1 MASDAKTS
9 KDAKAAVEQTAPGAE
24 PAGDRVLMIPPTLT
38 VRRLAELVGA
48 SPIEVIK
55 ELMKNGVMA
64 AINQVIDY
72 ETAATVART
81 MGFQTQE
88 EAAPEETVQRA
99 VIEEEDPSLLK
110 PRAAVVTIMGHVDHG
125 KTKLLDAIRKTNVAA
140 QEVGGITQHIGA
152 YQVEVHGQRITFIDT
167 PGHEAFTAMR
177 ARGAQVTDI
186 AVLVIAADDGVMPQT
201 VEAFDHSKAAGVP
214 IVVAINKMDLEDANP
229 DRVKQQLSE
238 HGLIIEEWGGDV
250 ICVLVSAKTQ
260 DGLGDLLENI
270 LLLAEVQELKANPQ
284 RPAVGTVIEAE
295 LDSTRGPMATML
307 IQAGTLHVAN
317 VIVADETSGKVKA
330 MFNERGQRLKT
341 AGPSTPVKVMGMSA
355 VPHAGDTFRV
365 VEDEQVARSL
375 VTERQRQRAAA
386 SVRPLRA
393 MTLESLYG
401 EISAGKVKEMAI
413 VLKADVQG
421 TLDAVRTALERL
433 SEEQVR
439 VNIIHAATGIITES
453 DVMLALA
460 SKGIVIGFSSR
471 PDTGARRLAETEA
484 VDIRHYEV
492 IYNLIEDVTKAMQG
506 MLEPV
511 YVEVVE
517 GRAEVRQVFRV
528 RGGRIAGCYVRDGV
542 VTRGAS
548 ARLLREDEVI
558 HTSRVSSLRRF
569 QEDVR
574 EVQADYE
581 CGVGLEGFQDFQ
593 EGDVIEIYGQVRQVK
608 TGGELRPSGSLSTRE
623 ERRQPKS

>member
-1 MASDAKTS
+1 MASDAKTG
-9 KDAKAAVEQTAPGAE
+9 KDAKAAAEQAAPEAE
-24 PAGDRVLMIPPTLT
+24 PASDRLLTIPSTLT
-38 VRRLAELVGA
+38 VRQLAELVNA
-48 SPIEVIK
+48 SAIEVIK

-72 ETAATVART
+72 ETAAVIARN

-88 EAAPEETVQRA
+88 EAAAEEAVERA
-99 VIEEEDPSLLK
+99 VIEEDASLLK
-110 PRAAVVTIMGHVDHG
+110 PRSAVVTIMGHVDHG
-125 KTKLLDAIRKTNVAA
+125 KTKLLDAIRKTDVAA

-152 YQVEVHGQRITFIDT
+152 YQVEVHNQRITFIDT

-201 VEAFDHSKAAGVP
+201 VEAIDHAKAAGVP

-229 DRVKQQLSE
+229 DRIKQQLSE
-238 HGLIIEEWGGDV
+238 HGLTIEEWGGDV
-250 ICVLVSAKTQ
+250 ICVPVSAKTQ
-260 DGLGDLLENI
+260 EGVEDMLENI

-295 LDSTRGPMATML
+295 LDSTRGPMATIL
-307 IQAGTLHVAN
+307 VHTGTLRVADVMVAN
-317 VIVADETSGKVKA
+317 ETWGKVKA
-330 MFNERGQRLKT
+330 MFNERGQRQKT
-341 AGPSTPVKVMGMSA
+341 AGPSTPVKVMGLSA
-355 VPHAGDTFRV
+355 VPHAGDAFTV
-365 VEDEQVARSL
+365 VENEQLARSL

-386 SVRPLRA
+386 SVLPPRA
-393 MTLESLYG
+393 VTLESLYG
-401 EISAGKVKEMAI
+401 EISAGKVKELNI

-433 SEEQVR
+433 SEEQVK

-471 PDTGARRLAETEA
+471 PDTGARRLAETER
-484 VDIRHYEV
+484 VDIRYYEI
-492 IYNLIEDVTKAMQG
+492 IYELIDDVTKAVQG

-517 GRAEVRQVFRV
+517 GHVEVRQVFRV
-528 RGGRIAGCYVRDGV
+528 RGGRIAGCYVREGV

-548 ARLLREDEVI
+548 ARLLRGDEVI
-558 HTSRVSSLRRF
+558 HTSRVASLRRF
-569 QEDVR
+569 QDDVK
-574 EVQADYE
+574 EAQAGYE

-593 EGDVIEIYGQVRQVK
+593 EGDVIELYSQQR
-608 TGGELRPSGSLSTRE
+608 
-623 ERRQPKS
+623 KS

>member
-1 MASDAKTS
+1 MTSDAKTS
-9 KDAKAAVEQTAPGAE
+9 KDAKTAVEQAAPGAK
-24 PAGDRVLMIPPTLT
+24 PTSDRLLTIPPTLT
-38 VRRLAELVGA
+38 VRQLAELVGA

-72 ETAATVART
+72 ETATIVARN
-81 MGFQTQE
+81 MGFQPQE
-88 EAAPEETVQRA
+88 QAAVGEEMERA
-99 VIEEEDPSLLK
+99 VIEEEDASLLK
-110 PRAAVVTIMGHVDHG
+110 PRPAVVTIMGHVDHG
-125 KTKLLDAIRKTNVAA
+125 KTKLLDAIRKTNVAG

-201 VEAFDHSKAAGVP
+201 VEAIDHAKAAGVP
-214 IVVAINKMDLEDANP
+214 VVVAINKMDLEDANP

-250 ICVLVSAKTQ
+250 ICVPVSAKTQ
-260 DGLGDLLENI
+260 EGLGDLLENI

-295 LDSTRGPMATML
+295 LDNTRGPMATTL
-307 IQAGTLHVAN
+307 VQAGTLHVAD
-317 VIVADETSGKVKA
+317 VIVADETWGKVKA

-341 AGPSTPVKVMGMSA
+341 AGPSTPAKVLGLSA
-355 VPHAGDTFRV
+355 VPHAGDGFTV
-365 VEDEQVARSL
+365 VKSEQLARSL
-375 VTERQRQRAAA
+375 VTERQRQREAV
-386 SVRPLRA
+386 SVRPARG
-393 MTLESLYG
+393 MTLETLYG
-401 EISAGKVKEMAI
+401 EISAGKVKEVNI

-421 TLDAVRTALERL
+421 TLDAVRSALERL

-439 VNIIHAATGIITES
+439 VNIIHAATGIVTES

-460 SKGIVIGFSSR
+460 SKGIVIGFNCR
-471 PDTGARRLAETEA
+471 PDTGARRLAESEG

-492 IYNLIEDVTKAMQG
+492 IYDLIEDVTKAMQG

-517 GRAEVRQVFRV
+517 GRAEVREVFRV
-528 RGGRIAGCYVRDGV
+528 RGGRVAGCYVRDGV

-548 ARLLREDEVI
+548 GRVLREDEVI
-558 HTSRVSSLRRF
+558 HTSRVASLRRF
-569 QEDVR
+569 QEDVK
-574 EVQADYE
+574 EVQAGYE
-581 CGVGLEGFQDFQ
+581 CGVGIEGFQDFQ
-593 EGDVIEIYGQVRQVK
+593 EGDVIELYSHQR
-608 TGGELRPSGSLSTRE
+608 
-623 ERRQPKS
+623 KS

>member
-1 MASDAKTS
+1 
-9 KDAKAAVEQTAPGAE
+9 
-24 PAGDRVLMIPPTLT
+24 
-38 VRRLAELVGA
+38 
-48 SPIEVIK
+48 
-55 ELMKNGVMA
+55 
-64 AINQVIDY
+64 
-72 ETAATVART
+72 
-81 MGFQTQE
+81 
-88 EAAPEETVQRA
+88 
-99 VIEEEDPSLLK
+99 
-110 PRAAVVTIMGHVDHG
+110 VVTLLGHVDHG
-125 KTKLLDAIRKTNVAA
+125 KTSLLDRIRQANVVAT
-140 QEVGGITQHIGA
+140 ESGGITQHIGA
-152 YQVEVHGQRITFIDT
+152 YQVEVHDQRITFIAT

-177 ARGAQVTDI
+177 ARGAQVPDI

-201 VEAFDHSKAAGVP
+201 VEAIDHAKAAGVP
-214 IVVAINKMDLEDANP
+214 IVVAINKMALEDANP

-250 ICVLVSAKTQ
+250 ICVPVSAKTQ
-260 DGLGDLLENI
+260 EGLGDLLENI

-284 RPAVGTVIEAE
+284 RLAVGTVIEAE

-307 IQAGTLHVAN
+307 VQAGTLRVAD
-317 VIVADETSGKVKA
+317 VMVADETWGKVKA

-341 AGPSTPVKVMGMSA
+341 TGPSTPVKVMGLSA
-355 VPHAGDTFRV
+355 VPHAGDAFTV
-365 VEDEQVARSL
+365 VKDEQLARSL
-375 VTERQRQRAAA
+375 VTERQRQREAV
-386 SVRPLRA
+386 SVRLPRA
-393 MTLESLYG
+393 VTLESLYG
-401 EISAGKVKEMAI
+401 EISTGKVKEMAI

-439 VNIIHAATGIITES
+439 VNIIHTATGMITES

-471 PDTGARRLAETEA
+471 PDTGGRRMAETEG
-484 VDIRHYEV
+484 VDIRYYEV
-492 IYNLIEDVTKAMQG
+492 IYDLIEDVTKAVQG

-511 YVEVVE
+511 YEEVVE

-528 RGGRIAGCYVRDGV
+528 RGGRIAGCYIRDGV

-569 QEDVR
+569 QEDVK

-593 EGDVIEIYGQVRQVK
+593 EGDVIEIYSHQR
-608 TGGELRPSGSLSTRE
+608 
-623 ERRQPKS
+623 KS

>member
-9 KDAKAAVEQTAPGAE
+9 EDAEVAAEQAAPGAE
-24 PAGDRVLMIPPTLT
+24 PADDRLLTIPPTLT
-38 VRRLAELVGA
+38 VRQLAELVGA
-48 SPIEVIK
+48 SPVEVIK

-72 ETAATVART
+72 ETAVIVARN
-81 MGFQTQE
+81 MGFQPQE
-88 EAAPEETVQRA
+88 EAAVEEAVERA
-99 VIEEEDPSLLK
+99 VIEEEDASLLQ

-125 KTKLLDAIRKTNVAA
+125 KTKLLDAIRETNVAA

-152 YQVEVHGQRITFIDT
+152 YQVEVHGQRIAFIDT

-201 VEAFDHSKAAGVP
+201 VEAIDHAKAAGVP

-260 DGLGDLLENI
+260 EGLGDLLENI

-307 IQAGTLHVAN
+307 VQTGTLHVAD
-317 VIVADETSGKVKA
+317 VVVADETWGKVKA

-341 AGPSTPVKVMGMSA
+341 AGPSAPVKVMGLSA
-355 VPHAGDTFRV
+355 VPYAGDAFTV
-365 VEDEQVARSL
+365 VKNEQSARSL

-386 SVRPLRA
+386 SVRPHQA
-393 MTLESLYG
+393 VTLESLYG
-401 EISAGKVKEMAI
+401 EISAGKVKELNI

-433 SEEQVR
+433 SEEQVK
-439 VNIIHAATGIITES
+439 VNIIHAATGIVTES

-471 PDTGARRLAETEA
+471 PDTGARRLAETEG
-484 VDIRHYEV
+484 VDIRYYEV
-492 IYNLIEDVTKAMQG
+492 IYDLIEAVTKAVQG

-511 YVEVVE
+511 YVEVIE

-548 ARLLREDEVI
+548 ARLLRGDEAI
-558 HTSRVSSLRRF
+558 HTSRVASLRRF
-569 QEDVR
+569 QEDVK
-574 EVQADYE
+574 EVQAGYE
-581 CGVGLEGFQDFQ
+581 CGVGIEGFQDFQ
-593 EGDVIEIYGQVRQVK
+593 EDDVIELYSHQR
-608 TGGELRPSGSLSTRE
+608 
-623 ERRQPKS
+623 KS

>member
-1 MASDAKTS
+1 MASNAKTS
-9 KDAKAAVEQTAPGAE
+9 QDTEEK
-24 PAGDRVLMIPPTLT
+24 PADDRLLTIPSTLT
-38 VRRLAELVGA
+38 VRHLAELVGA
-48 SPIEVIK
+48 SPVEVIK
-55 ELMKNGVMA
+55 DLMKNGVMA

-72 ETAATVART
+72 ETATTVARN

-88 EAAPEETVQRA
+88 EAADEETMERA

-125 KTKLLDAIRKTNVAA
+125 KTKLLDAIRKTDVAA
-140 QEVGGITQHIGA
+140 GEVGGITQHIGA
-152 YQVEVHGQRITFIDT
+152 YQVEVHDQRITFIDT

-201 VEAFDHSKAAGVP
+201 VEAIDHAKAAGVP

-229 DRVKQQLSE
+229 DKVKQQLSE

-250 ICVLVSAKTQ
+250 ICVPVSAKTQ
-260 DGLGDLLENI
+260 EGLGDLLENI
-270 LLLAEVQELKANPQ
+270 LLVAEIQELKANAQ

-295 LDSTRGPMATML
+295 MDNTRGPMATML
-307 IQAGTLHVAN
+307 VQAGTLHVAD
-317 VIVADETSGKVKA
+317 VIVADETCGKVKA
-330 MFNERGQRLKT
+330 MFNDKGKRLKA
-341 AGPSTPVKVMGMSA
+341 AGPSTPVKVLGLSA
-355 VPHAGDTFRV
+355 VPHAGDAVTV
-365 VEDEQVARSL
+365 VKNEQLARSI
-375 VTERQRQRAAA
+375 VTERQRQAAAA
-386 SVRPLRA
+386 SVRPGRA

-401 EISAGKVKEMAI
+401 EISTGKIKELSI

-439 VNIIHAATGIITES
+439 VSIVHAATGIITES

-460 SKGIVIGFSSR
+460 SKGIVIGFNSR
-471 PDTGARRLAETEA
+471 PDTGARRLAETEG
-484 VDIRHYEV
+484 VDIRFYDV

-517 GRAEVRQVFRV
+517 GHTEVRQVFRV

-548 ARLLREDEVI
+548 ARVLRQDEAI
-558 HTSRVSSLRRF
+558 HTSRVTSLRRF
-569 QEDVR
+569 QEDVK
-574 EVQADYE
+574 EVQAGYE
-581 CGVGLEGFQDFQ
+581 CGVGIEDFQDFQ
-593 EGDVIEIYGQVRQVK
+593 ENDVIELYSQQR
-608 TGGELRPSGSLSTRE
+608 
-623 ERRQPKS
+623 KS

>member
-1 MASDAKTS
+1 MASDAKTG
-9 KDAKAAVEQTAPGAE
+9 KDTKVTAEQAAPGAE
-24 PAGDRVLMIPPTLT
+24 AADDRLLTIPPTLT
-38 VRRLAELVGA
+38 VRQLAELVGA
-48 SPIEVIK
+48 SPVEVIK
-55 ELMKNGVMA
+55 DLMKNGVMA

-72 ETAATVART
+72 ETAATIARN
-81 MGFQTQE
+81 MGFRTQE
-88 EAAPEETVQRA
+88 ESTAEETMERA
-99 VIEEEDPSLLK
+99 VIEEEDASLLK

-125 KTKLLDAIRKTNVAA
+125 KTKLLDAIRKANVVAE
-140 QEVGGITQHIGA
+140 EVGGITQHIGA

-201 VEAFDHSKAAGVP
+201 VEAIDHSKAAGVP

-250 ICVLVSAKTQ
+250 ICVPVSAKTQ
-260 DGLGDLLENI
+260 EGLEDLLENI

-295 LDSTRGPMATML
+295 LDNTRGPMATML
-307 IQAGTLHVAN
+307 VQAGTLRVGEVLVVN
-317 VIVADETSGKVKA
+317 ETFGKVKA
-330 MFNERGQRLKT
+330 MFNERGQRVKT
-341 AGPSTPVKVMGMSA
+341 AGPSTPVKVLGLNA
-355 VPHAGDTFRV
+355 VPHAGDAFAV
-365 VEDEQVARSL
+365 VKNEQLARSI
-375 VTERQRQRAAA
+375 VTERQRQAAAA
-386 SVRPLRA
+386 SVRPLQT

-401 EISAGKVKEMAI
+401 EISAGKAKEVNI

-439 VNIIHAATGIITES
+439 VNIIHTATGIITES

-460 SKGIVIGFSSR
+460 SKAIVIGFNCR
-471 PDTGARRLAETEA
+471 PDTGARRLAETEG
-484 VDIRHYEV
+484 VDIRYYEI
-492 IYNLIEDVTKAMQG
+492 IYNLIEDVSKAMKG

-548 ARLLREDEVI
+548 ARVLRQGEVI
-558 HTSRVSSLRRF
+558 HTSRVASLRRF

-574 EVQADYE
+574 EVQAGYE
-581 CGVGLEGFQDFQ
+581 CGVGIEGFQDFQ
-593 EGDVIEIYGQVRQVK
+593 EDDVIELYSQQR
-608 TGGELRPSGSLSTRE
+608 
-623 ERRQPKS
+623 KS

>member
-1 MASDAKTS
+1 MASNAKTS
-9 KDAKAAVEQTAPGAE
+9 KDAKAAAEQAAPE
-24 PAGDRVLMIPPTLT
+24 EKPADDPLLTIPSTLT
-38 VRRLAELVGA
+38 VRQLAELVNA
-48 SPIEVIK
+48 SPVEVIK
-55 ELMKNGVMA
+55 DLMKNGVMA
-64 AINQVIDY
+64 AINQAIDY
-72 ETAATVART
+72 ETAAVVARN

-88 EAAPEETVQRA
+88 ETAAEEALERA
-99 VIEEEDPSLLK
+99 VIEEEDASLLK

-140 QEVGGITQHIGA
+140 GEVGGITQHIGA
-152 YQVEVHGQRITFIDT
+152 YQVEVHDQRITFIDT

-201 VEAFDHSKAAGVP
+201 VEAIDHAKAAGVP

-229 DRVKQQLSE
+229 DKVKQQLSE

-250 ICVLVSAKTQ
+250 ICVPVSAKTQ
-260 DGLGDLLENI
+260 EGLEDLLEHI
-270 LLLAEVQELKANPQ
+270 LLVAEVQELKANSQ
-284 RPAVGTVIEAE
+284 RAAVGTVIEAE
-295 LDSTRGPMATML
+295 MDSTRGPMATML
-307 IQAGTLHVAN
+307 IQAGTLHVSD
-317 VIVADETSGKVKA
+317 VIVADETCGKVKA
-330 MFNERGQRLKT
+330 MFNDKGKRLKA
-341 AGPSTPVKVMGMSA
+341 AGPSTPVKVMGLSA
-355 VPHAGDTFRV
+355 VPHAGDAVTV
-365 VEDEQVARSL
+365 VKNEQLARSI
-375 VTERQRQRAAA
+375 VTERQRRTAAA

-401 EISAGKVKEMAI
+401 EISTGKIKELNI

-439 VNIIHAATGIITES
+439 VNIVHAATGIITES

-460 SKGIVIGFSSR
+460 SKGIVIGFNSR
-471 PDTGARRLAETEA
+471 PDTGASRLAETEG
-484 VDIRHYEV
+484 VDIRFYDV

-517 GRAEVRQVFRV
+517 GHTEVRQVFRV

-548 ARLLREDEVI
+548 ARVLRQDEPI
-558 HTSRVSSLRRF
+558 HASRVVSLRRF
-569 QEDVR
+569 QEDVK
-574 EVQADYE
+574 EVQAGYE
-581 CGVGLEGFQDFQ
+581 CGVGIEGFQDFQ
-593 EGDVIEIYGQVRQVK
+593 EDDVIELYSQQR
-608 TGGELRPSGSLSTRE
+608 
-623 ERRQPKS
+623 KS

>member
-9 KDAKAAVEQTAPGAE
+9 KDAKAAAEQAE
-24 PAGDRVLMIPPTLT
+24 PEEKPADDRLLVIPSTLT
-38 VRRLAELVGA
+38 VRQLAELVGA
-48 SPIEVIK
+48 SPVEVIK
-55 ELMKNGVMA
+55 DLMKNGVMA

-72 ETAATVART
+72 ETATIVAHN

-88 EAAPEETVQRA
+88 ETAAEEAPERA

-125 KTKLLDAIRKTNVAA
+125 KTKLLDAIRKTDVAA
-140 QEVGGITQHIGA
+140 GEVGGITQHIGA
-152 YQVEVHGQRITFIDT
+152 YQVEVHGQHITFIDT

-201 VEAFDHSKAAGVP
+201 VEAIDHSKAAGVP

-250 ICVLVSAKTQ
+250 ICVPVSAKTQ
-260 DGLGDLLENI
+260 EGLEDLLEHI
-270 LLLAEVQELKANPQ
+270 LLVAEVQELKANSQ
-284 RPAVGTVIEAE
+284 RAAVGTVIEAE

-307 IQAGTLHVAN
+307 VQAGTLQVGD
-317 VIVADETSGKVKA
+317 VIVADEIYGKVKA
-330 MFNERGQRLKT
+330 MFNERGKRLKA
-341 AGPSTPVKVMGMSA
+341 AGPSTPVKVMGLSA
-355 VPHAGDTFRV
+355 VPHAGDAVIV
-365 VEDEQVARSL
+365 VKNEQLARSL
-375 VTERQRQRAAA
+375 VTERQRQTAAA

-401 EISAGKVKEMAI
+401 EISAGKIKELNI

-439 VNIIHAATGIITES
+439 VNIVHAATGIITES

-460 SKGIVIGFSSR
+460 SKGIVIGFNSR
-471 PDTGARRLAETEA
+471 PDTGASRQAETEG
-484 VDIRHYEV
+484 VDIRFYDV

-517 GRAEVRQVFRV
+517 GHTEVRQVFRV

-542 VTRGAS
+542 VSRGAS
-548 ARLLREDEVI
+548 ARVLRQDEPI
-558 HTSRVSSLRRF
+558 HTSRVASLRRF
-569 QEDVR
+569 QEDVK
-574 EVQADYE
+574 EVQAGYE
-581 CGVGLEGFQDFQ
+581 CGVGIEGFQDFQ
-593 EGDVIEIYGQVRQVK
+593 EEDVIELYSQQR
-608 TGGELRPSGSLSTRE
+608 
-623 ERRQPKS
+623 KS